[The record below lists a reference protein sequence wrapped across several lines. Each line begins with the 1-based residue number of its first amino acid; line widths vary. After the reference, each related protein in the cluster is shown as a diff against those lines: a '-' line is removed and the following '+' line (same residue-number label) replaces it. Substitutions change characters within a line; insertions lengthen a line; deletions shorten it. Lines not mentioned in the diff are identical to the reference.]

1 MLSKAIDLGINY
13 IDTSP
18 TYGFSQKLL
27 GNILKLKRSK
37 IILSTKVGLNNYF
50 QKRNFSKKFIS
61 NQVFNILKELNTDYI
76 DFIKLYCPDPR
87 DKNLIEGYETLKA
100 FKQKGIVRHIG
111 ITLNS
116 PAEILKFHR
125 NFDFEIVQCNF
136 NLLDTRLLNSRFLNY
151 IKKNK
156 IGIIARTIL
165 NFGIFT
171 EEFINNFNINEKKIQ
186 IY

>member
-1 MLSKAIDLGINY
+1 MELGSWGETKGKTSYGKISKRLSLNVLSKAIDLGINY

-27 GNILKLKRSK
+27 GNILKPKRSK

-50 QKRNFSKKFIS
+50 QKEISQKFIS

-100 FKQKGIVRHIG
+100 F
-111 ITLNS
+111 
-116 PAEILKFHR
+116 
-125 NFDFEIVQCNF
+125 
-136 NLLDTRLLNSRFLNY
+136 
-151 IKKNK
+151 
-156 IGIIARTIL
+156 
-165 NFGIFT
+165 
-171 EEFINNFNINEKKIQ
+171 
-186 IY
+186 